1 MSFKIHWN
9 SQFWKSFL
17 DKIKTLITILKTN
30 LNIVFCRLNRLHTQ
44 CLPFMNLSP
53 YWNLV
58 LMTWVT
64 TLGFGPWRRHTPA
77 LTNVLRTSDI
87 NTLDSHEQLILK
99 MFVNTRVLCVLLKPG
114 ADKCNHYSIIFSF
127 CTISFKILT
136 CHLCL
141 TSEAT
146 AHADEIQPLKP
157 EIHRSLNVRGSKA
170 WFLAQPGSF
179 VTLCEKQTD
188 DLVKW
193 FFRAIF
199 GMARSWQRKC
209 NHAVFW

>member
-1 MSFKIHWN
+1 MSALHEFESLLKSASYDLSDN
-9 SQFWKSFL
+9 S
-17 DKIKTLITILKTN
+17 
-30 LNIVFCRLNRLHTQ
+30 
-44 CLPFMNLSP
+44 
-53 YWNLV
+53 LV
-58 LMTWVT
+58 LAHGGH
-64 TLGFGPWRRHTPA
+64 TLLLWQMCSVHLILIHA
-77 LTNVLRTSDI
+77 Y
-87 NTLDSHEQLILK
+87 SHEQLILE